1 MTMFVCVF
9 QMVLSED
16 VQSLVGV
23 MLQMAAVLTDMMDKF
38 LPAINQV
45 QSYLV
50 SIKDLNLV
58 ANNEFSQVGSFYYSS
73 SLSCIIFAWRV
84 TLNSL
89 CVSVFSFEIRENL
102 NILKYAIQSSTVD
115 KRTKIHH
122 LHSCYICNPLSSV
135 VQ

>member
-23 MLQMAAVLTDMMDKF
+23 MLQMAEVLTDMMDKF
-38 LPAINQV
+38 LPAIDQV

-58 ANNEFSQVGSFYYSS
+58 ANNEFSQVGSFYLIVFVCVC
-73 SLSCIIFAWRV
+73 LSIWN
-84 TLNSL
+84 TWKS
-89 CVSVFSFEIRENL
+89 
-102 NILKYAIQSSTVD
+102 
-115 KRTKIHH
+115 
-122 LHSCYICNPLSSV
+122 
-135 VQ
+135 